1 MRLIGAAWLA
11 ARRCQRQ
18 AREAL
23 ALASLRN
30 FSAIQSPR
38 ALHSLHSPP
47 LTAASPPVRLHRIL
61 ASGESAQTPF
71 SARIAAPS
79 PARIASAAPLAQ
91 EGSAQAARVTGVQ
104 GLEGKK
110 GEGKRVEGVADATK
124 GTSAAAGMRVDH
136 GTAPFSARPAQ
147 HTYAP
152 TTTAAWQGGRMPPT
166 AAGEKPRVVVL
177 GSGWAACRF
186 LRDVD
191 TRVWDVVCVSSR
203 NHMVFTPLL
212 ASTCVGTLEFR
223 SVAEPVEHI
232 QPAVSHAPSSFF
244 FLATCTAVHLRQ
256 HQVTRALLPRAC
268 TRSWCSRKITCEY
281 VDDEGPSASPLG
293 STWRFSIAYDKLVV
307 AVGAQ
312 ASTFGI
318 RGVEQHALFL
328 REVRHAQTIRRRL
341 LLNLMKSDTPVAP
354 FVVRVCQPLLAGLPE
369 EEKRRLLSCVVVGGG
384 PTGVE
389 FSGELSDFIRRDVRA
404 KYAHVKDYVHVTLI
418 ELTYSMD
425 PALPSALSPALLAMQ
440 AHDILSSFDVSLRDY
455 AVRHLTKSGVS
466 LKRGQVAEVTA
477 STVVLT
483 DGSVI
488 PYGLLVWSTGPPVVP
503 VLPPVHLRIAVMEGL
518 RVVGEADVFAL
529 GDCAGFH
536 ESTGCPTLPALAQVG
551 ATLAAWIG
559 ERRVGSS
566 CINHGHE
573 TEGQYVVLL
582 KCAQVA
588 ERQGRYLAVRFNR
601 MGKAGAGKAGA
612 GEGGGGEEQPFV
624 YRHLGS
630 MATVGRYKALV
641 DLQIGQGG
649 KRHLSL
655 AGFASWFIWRS
666 AYLTRVISWRNRLY
680 VAVNWATTLLFG
692 RDISRI

>member
-1 MRLIGAAWLA
+1 MRLIGAACLA

-18 AREAL
+18 ARELL
-23 ALASLRN
+23 ALASPRN
-30 FSAIQSPR
+30 FSAIHSPR
-38 ALHSLHSPP
+38 APHPTHPAP
-47 LTAASPPVRLHRIL
+47 LDAASPSLTLRRIL
-61 ASGESAQTPF
+61 ASGASARPPF
-71 SARIAAPS
+71 SARVAPPS
-79 PARIASAAPLAQ
+79 SANIASAAPLAQ
-91 EGSAQAARVTGVQ
+91 EGSAQATRVTEGQ
-104 GLEGKK
+104 RLEGKK
-110 GEGKRVEGVADATK
+110 GEGGRVEGAADAAR
-124 GTSAAAGMRVDH
+124 GASAAVGGGGDH
-136 GTAPFSARPAQ
+136 GSAPCPAGPAEHSAAS
-147 HTYAP
+147 TSS
-152 TTTAAWQGGRMPPT
+152 AAWQGGSLPAT
-166 AAGEKPRVVVL
+166 AVGEKPRVVVL

-191 TRVWDVVCVSSR
+191 TRVWDVVCVSPR

-244 FLATCTAVHLRQ
+244 FLATCTAV
-256 HQVTRALLPRAC
+256 LP
-268 TRSWCSRKITCEY
+268 SKHEVTCEY
-281 VDDEGPSASPLG
+281 VDDEGPASSPLG
-293 STWRFSIAYDKLVV
+293 GTWRFTIAYDKLVV

-328 REVRHAQTIRRRL
+328 REVRHAQAIRRRL
-341 LLNLMKSDTPVAP
+341 LLNLMKSDTP
-354 FVVRVCQPLLAGLPE
+354 GLPE

-389 FSGELSDFIRRDVRA
+389 FSGELSDFIRRDVRS
-404 KYAHVKDYVHVTLI
+404 KYAHVKDYVHVTLV
-418 ELTYSMD
+418 E
-425 PALPSALSPALLAMQ
+425 
-440 AHDILSSFDVSLRDY
+440 AHDILSSFDVSLRAY
-455 AVRHLTKSGVS
+455 AVRQLTKSGVS

-488 PYGLLVWSTGPPVVP
+488 PYGLLVWSTGVGPSDFVKA
-503 VLPPVHLRIAVMEGL
+503 LPLPHTAGGRIAVTEGL

-536 ESTGCPTLPALAQVG
+536 DSTGRPTLPAL
-551 ATLAAWIG
+551 
-559 ERRVGSS
+559 
-566 CINHGHE
+566 
-573 TEGQYVVLL
+573 
-582 KCAQVA
+582 AQVA

-601 MGKAGAGKAGA
+601 MGKAGGGKAGA
-612 GEGGGGEEQPFV
+612 GEGAGGEEQSFV

>member
-1 MRLIGAAWLA
+1 MRLIGAACLA

-18 AREAL
+18 AREFL
-23 ALASLRN
+23 ALASPRN
-30 FSAIQSPR
+30 FSAIHSPR
-38 ALHSLHSPP
+38 APHPTHPAP
-47 LTAASPPVRLHRIL
+47 LDAASPSLTLRRIL
-61 ASGESAQTPF
+61 ASGASARPPF
-71 SARIAAPS
+71 SARVAPLS
-79 PARIASAAPLAQ
+79 SANIASAAPLAQ
-91 EGSAQAARVTGVQ
+91 EGSAQAARVIEGQ
-104 GLEGKK
+104 RLEGKK
-110 GEGKRVEGVADATK
+110 GEGERVEGVADAAR
-124 GTSAAAGMRVDH
+124 GASAAVGGGDDH
-136 GTAPFSARPAQ
+136 GSAPCPAGPAEQSA
-147 HTYAP
+147 AP
-152 TTTAAWQGGRMPPT
+152 TSSAAWQGGSLPAT

-191 TRVWDVVCVSSR
+191 TRVWDVVCVSPR

-244 FLATCTAVHLRQ
+244 FLATCTAVHPSK
-256 HQVTRALLPRAC
+256 HE
-268 TRSWCSRKITCEY
+268 ITCEY
-281 VDDEGPSASPLG
+281 VDDEAPASSPLG
-293 STWRFSIAYDKLVV
+293 GTWRFSIAYDKLVV

-328 REVRHAQTIRRRL
+328 REVRHAQAIRRRL
-341 LLNLMKSDTPVAP
+341 LLNLMKSDTP
-354 FVVRVCQPLLAGLPE
+354 GLPE

-389 FSGELSDFIRRDVRA
+389 FSGELSDFIRRDVRS
-404 KYAHVKDYVHVTLI
+404 KYAHVKDYVHVTLV
-418 ELTYSMD
+418 E
-425 PALPSALSPALLAMQ
+425 
-440 AHDILSSFDVSLRDY
+440 AHDILSSFDVSLRAY
-455 AVRHLTKSGVS
+455 AVRQLTKSGVS

-488 PYGLLVWSTGPPVVP
+488 PYGLLVWSTGVGPSDFVKA
-503 VLPPVHLRIAVMEGL
+503 LPLPHTAGGRVAVTEGL

-536 ESTGCPTLPALAQVG
+536 ESTGRPTLPAL
-551 ATLAAWIG
+551 
-559 ERRVGSS
+559 
-566 CINHGHE
+566 
-573 TEGQYVVLL
+573 
-582 KCAQVA
+582 AQVA

-601 MGKAGAGKAGA
+601 MGKAGGGKAGA
-612 GEGGGGEEQPFV
+612 GEGAGGEEQPFV

>member
-1 MRLIGAAWLA
+1 MRLIGAACLA

-18 AREAL
+18 ARELL
-23 ALASLRN
+23 ALASPRELLALASPRN
-30 FSAIQSPR
+30 FSAIHSPR
-38 ALHSLHSPP
+38 APHPTHPAP
-47 LTAASPPVRLHRIL
+47 LDAASPSLTLRRIL
-61 ASGESAQTPF
+61 ASGASARPPF
-71 SARIAAPS
+71 SARVAPPS
-79 PARIASAAPLAQ
+79 SANIASAAPLAQ
-91 EGSAQAARVTGVQ
+91 EGSAQATRVTEGQ
-104 GLEGKK
+104 RLEGKK
-110 GEGKRVEGVADATK
+110 GEGGRVEGAADAAR
-124 GTSAAAGMRVDH
+124 GASAAVGGGGDH
-136 GTAPFSARPAQ
+136 GSAPCPAGPAEHSAAS
-147 HTYAP
+147 TSS
-152 TTTAAWQGGRMPPT
+152 AAWQGGSLPAT
-166 AAGEKPRVVVL
+166 AVGEKPRVVVL

-191 TRVWDVVCVSSR
+191 TRVWDVVCVSPR

-244 FLATCTAVHLRQ
+244 LATCTAV
-256 HQVTRALLPRAC
+256 LP
-268 TRSWCSRKITCEY
+268 SKHEVTCEY
-281 VDDEGPSASPLG
+281 VDDEGPASSPLG
-293 STWRFSIAYDKLVV
+293 GTWRFTIAYDKLVV

-328 REVRHAQTIRRRL
+328 REVRHAQAIRRRL
-341 LLNLMKSDTPVAP
+341 LLNLMKSDTP
-354 FVVRVCQPLLAGLPE
+354 GLPE

-389 FSGELSDFIRRDVRA
+389 FSGELSDFIRRDVRS
-404 KYAHVKDYVHVTLI
+404 KYAHVKDYVHVTLV
-418 ELTYSMD
+418 E
-425 PALPSALSPALLAMQ
+425 
-440 AHDILSSFDVSLRDY
+440 AHDILSSFDVSLRAY
-455 AVRHLTKSGVS
+455 AVRQLTKSGVS

-488 PYGLLVWSTGPPVVP
+488 PYGLLVWSTGVGPSDFVKA
-503 VLPPVHLRIAVMEGL
+503 LPLPHTAGGRIAVTEGL

-536 ESTGCPTLPALAQVG
+536 DSTGRPTLPAL
-551 ATLAAWIG
+551 
-559 ERRVGSS
+559 
-566 CINHGHE
+566 
-573 TEGQYVVLL
+573 
-582 KCAQVA
+582 AQVA

-601 MGKAGAGKAGA
+601 MGKAGGGKAGA
-612 GEGGGGEEQPFV
+612 GEGAGGEEQPFV